1 MEEVVSPRPHMDC
14 LAFRRQHLEFLDRTL
29 PGDVMAAMELHV
41 ESCAGCDRFETSLR
55 RGLLVA
61 WNLARIEPRPD
72 FLERL
77 HSRIEI
83 PRPTT
88 PRLAAG

>member
-1 MEEVVSPRPHMDC
+1 MDC
-14 LAFRRQHLEFLDRTL
+14 LAFRSSHLEFVDRTL
-29 PGDVMAAMELHV
+29 PRGMMAAMEAHCG
-41 ESCAGCDRFETSLR
+41 SCADCTAFDTALR

-77 HSRIEI
+77 HSRIEVR
-83 PRPTT
+83 RPATLGPVT

>member
-1 MEEVVSPRPHMDC
+1 MDC
-14 LAFRRQHLEFLDRTL
+14 PAFRRQHLEFLDQTL
-29 PGDVMAAMELHV
+29 PRDLMAAMESHAG
-41 ESCAGCDRFETSLR
+41 SCGNCDRFDTTLR

-83 PRPTT
+83 PRHAT
-88 PRLAAG
+88 PRLAAS

>member
-1 MEEVVSPRPHMDC
+1 MDC

-29 PGDVMAAMELHV
+29 PGDLTAAMESHV
-41 ESCAGCDRFETSLR
+41 ESCMCCGRFDTAMR

-61 WNLARIEPRPD
+61 WNLARIEPSPD

-77 HSRIEI
+77 HSRIEV
-83 PRPTT
+83 PATMT
-88 PRLAAG
+88 PRLAAS